1 MEDDKNKCKGILYSW
16 TGRININM
24 TKGLKTICRFQ
35 WNHYQNAKGIFF
47 FFFTEPE
54 KKNPKFVWKHKDIEQ
69 IIIINLR
76 KNKVGVIILPDLK
89 LFYKPTVFKTVW
101 Y

>member
-1 MEDDKNKCKGILYSW
+1 
-16 TGRININM
+16 M
-24 TKGLKTICRFQ
+24 TKTNVKVYYTHGLEELILTWPKDSRQYADFSEITIKMPK
-35 WNHYQNAKGIFF
+35 AFF
-47 FFFTEPE
+47 FFFLQNQK